1 MFVLVA
7 GVDVFLLLLG
17 LVMWFLVQSALP
29 MVIAFLGIGAFTL
42 FAVLRATVIEGTG
55 NALIAKGGSTPSV
68 AQHSQVETMVMQG
81 RLREAAEAYRGIIRD
96 EPEDL
101 VACDKLAQL
110 ALRELKDYDLAVFA
124 YREAEKRVAE
134 PRRKVGYAL
143 LVAGIYRD
151 NIKDEGKT
159 MVELRKLLSR
169 YPEAPNAAQLRAE
182 LDELKARH
190 FEGT

>member
-1 MFVLVA
+1 MLVLII
-7 GVDVFLLLLG
+7 GVNVLLLVVG
-17 LVMWFLVQSALP
+17 LVTCLVIGSWAP
-29 MVIAFLGIGAFTL
+29 MIIVGLGIGAFTL
-42 FAVLRATVIEGTG
+42 FAMLRATVIEGSG
-55 NALIAKGGSTPSV
+55 NAIMAKGGSTPSV
-68 AQHSQVETMVMQG
+68 AQHSQIETMVMQG
-81 RLREAAEAYRGIIRD
+81 KLREAAEAYRGIIRA

-124 YREAEKRVAE
+124 YRAAEQRVTE

-169 YPEAPNAAQLRAE
+169 YPDAPNAAQLRAE

-190 FEGT
+190 FEAT